1 MGKKRIRF
9 GSRDKK
15 TEDFVDP
22 DKDPYSYL
30 KRYILEE
37 NYKDWFERNY
47 PDNTIYDAVGLNE
60 WDYNEMKKKLS
71 TNQDTVEDTSKLEPE
86 PGSEP
91 EPEPEPESEPES
103 ELEPKDDGKLSG
115 KWTAE
120 PPGAKRTQ
128 PTKPDEE
135 GFEKIAST
143 DPVVSDEQQNIIK
156 KRTNKLFW
164 MRFAFAL
171 IGGAAA
177 EFLFDGIADSE
188 EKRWSSI
195 IFMIVIFVVTCFIAK
210 GMKISFPRSDRKK
223 LVTTGIG
230 SYIFLYLFAWIMT
243 HTMLNLPKENFSL
256 PFT

>member
-9 GSRDKK
+9 GSRGKK

-37 NYKDWFERNY
+37 NYKAWFERNY
-47 PDNTIYDAVGLNE
+47 PDNTIYGAVGLNE
-60 WDYNEMKKKLS
+60 WDYNEMEKKLS
-71 TNQDTVEDTSKLEPE
+71 ANQDTVEDTPKLEPE

-91 EPEPEPESEPES
+91 EPEPESEP
-103 ELEPKDDGKLSG
+103 EPKDDGKVSG
-115 KWTAE
+115 QWTAE
-120 PPGAKRTQ
+120 PPGTKRTK

-135 GFEKIAST
+135 GFGKIAST
-143 DPVVSDEQQNIIK
+143 DPVVSDEQQNIVK
-156 KRTNKLFW
+156 KRTNTLFW
-164 MRFAFAL
+164 MRFVFAL
-171 IGGAAA
+171 VGGVIATFA
-177 EFLFDGIADSE
+177 FDGIADIE

-195 IFMIVIFVVTCFIAK
+195 IFMIVLFVVTCFIAK
-210 GMKISFPRSDRKK
+210 GMKINFPKSDRKK

-230 SYIFLYLFAWIMT
+230 SYVFLYLFAWIMT

>member
-37 NYKDWFERNY
+37 NYKDWFDRNY
-47 PDNTIYDAVGLNE
+47 PDNTIYGAVGLNE

-71 TNQDTVEDTSKLEPE
+71 ANQDTVEDTSKLEPE
-86 PGSEP
+86 S
-91 EPEPEPESEPES
+91 EPEPEPESEPE
-103 ELEPKDDGKLSG
+103 PKDDGKISG

-120 PPGAKRTQ
+120 PPGTKRTQ

-135 GFEKIAST
+135 GFGKIEST
-143 DPVVSDEQQNIIK
+143 DPVVSDEQQSLTK
-156 KRTNKLFW
+156 KRTDILFW

-171 IGGAAA
+171 IGGVIATFA
-177 EFLFDGIADSE
+177 FDEIADME

-195 IFMIVIFVVTCFIAK
+195 IFMIVLFIVTCFIAK
-210 GMKISFPRSDRKK
+210 GMKINFPKSDRKK

-243 HTMLNLPKENFSL
+243 HTMLNLPKDNFSL

>member
-22 DKDPYSYL
+22 NKDPQSYL

-37 NYKDWFERNY
+37 KYRDWFDRNY
-47 PDNTIYDAVGLNE
+47 PDNTIYGAVGLNE
-60 WDYNEMKKKLS
+60 WDYNAMKKKLS
-71 TNQDTVEDTSKLEPE
+71 ANQDTVEDI
-86 PGSEP
+86 SEP
-91 EPEPEPESEPES
+91 EPEPKSVPEPEPELES
-103 ELEPKDDGKLSG
+103 EPKDDGKISG
-115 KWTAE
+115 KWTSE
-120 PPGAKRTQ
+120 PPGVERTQ
-128 PTKPDEE
+128 PAKRDEISPTE
-135 GFEKIAST
+135 SA
-143 DPVVSDEQQNIIK
+143 VSEEQQSIIK
-156 KRTNKLFW
+156 KRTNVLFW

-171 IGGAAA
+171 IGGVAA

-195 IFMIVIFVVTCFIAK
+195 IFMIVLFVVTCFIAK
-210 GMKISFPRSDRKK
+210 GMKISFPKSDRKK

-243 HTMLNLPKENFSL
+243 HTMLNLPKDNFSL

>member
-9 GSRDKK
+9 GSRGKK

-47 PDNTIYDAVGLNE
+47 PDNTIYGAVGLNE

-71 TNQDTVEDTSKLEPE
+71 ANQDTVEDTSKLEPE
-86 PGSEP
+86 P
-91 EPEPEPESEPES
+91 ESEP
-103 ELEPKDDGKLSG
+103 EPKDDGKVSG

-135 GFEKIAST
+135 GFGKIAST
-143 DPVVSDEQQNIIK
+143 DPVVSDEQQSITK
-156 KRTNKLFW
+156 KRTNMLFW

-171 IGGAAA
+171 IGGVIAT
-177 EFLFDGIADSE
+177 FVFDGIADSE
-188 EKRWSSI
+188 EKRWLSI
-195 IFMIVIFVVTCFIAK
+195 IFMIVLFVVTCFIAK

-230 SYIFLYLFAWIMT
+230 SYVFLYLFAWIMT

>member
-37 NYKDWFERNY
+37 NYKAWFERNY
-47 PDNTIYDAVGLNE
+47 PDNTIYGAVGLNE

-71 TNQDTVEDTSKLEPE
+71 ANQDTVEDTSKLEPE
-86 PGSEP
+86 PES
-91 EPEPEPESEPES
+91 EPEPEPESEPE
-103 ELEPKDDGKLSG
+103 PKDDGKVSG
-115 KWTAE
+115 KWTSE
-120 PPGAKRTQ
+120 PPGTKRTQ

-135 GFEKIAST
+135 GFGKIAST

-156 KRTNKLFW
+156 KRTNTLFW
-164 MRFAFAL
+164 MRFALAL
-171 IGGAAA
+171 GGGAAA

-195 IFMIVIFVVTCFIAK
+195 IFMIGLFVATCFIAK
-210 GMKISFPRSDRKK
+210 GMKINFPKSDRKK

-230 SYIFLYLFAWIMT
+230 SYVFLYLFAWIMT

>member
-47 PDNTIYDAVGLNE
+47 PDNTIYGAVGLNE
-60 WDYNEMKKKLS
+60 WDYNELKKKLS
-71 TNQDTVEDTSKLEPE
+71 ANQATVEDTSKLEPE

-91 EPEPEPESEPES
+91 EPEPKSEP
-103 ELEPKDDGKLSG
+103 EPKDDGKLSG

-135 GFEKIAST
+135 GFGKIAST
-143 DPVVSDEQQNIIK
+143 NPAVSDEQQSIIK
-156 KRTNKLFW
+156 KHTNKLFW
-164 MRFAFAL
+164 MRFVFSL
-171 IGGAAA
+171 IGGVVAT
-177 EFLFDGIADSE
+177 FLFEQIEGDE
-188 EKRWSSI
+188 ERRWSSI
-195 IFMIVIFVVTCFIAK
+195 IFMIVLFIITCFIAK
-210 GMKISFPRSDRKK
+210 GMKINFPKADRKK

-230 SYIFLYLFAWIMT
+230 SFIFLYLFAWIT
-243 HTMLNLPKENFSL
+243 TYTLLNLPKENFSL